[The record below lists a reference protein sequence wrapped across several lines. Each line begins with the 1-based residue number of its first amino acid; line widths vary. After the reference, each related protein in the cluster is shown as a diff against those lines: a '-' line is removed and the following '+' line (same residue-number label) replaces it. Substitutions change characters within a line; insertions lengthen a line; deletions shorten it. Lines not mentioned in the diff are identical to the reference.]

1 MTYVDGFVIP
11 MKKDKV
17 STYKRM
23 AIFGK
28 KSWMKHGALDY
39 FECVG
44 DDLRVKK
51 GMGQGFGK
59 MAKLKNNETVIF
71 SFIVFKSREHRDEVN
86 KKVMSEMKKHMTKKD
101 MEKMGEMMD
110 MKRFSYGGF
119 KTIVQ
124 A

>member
-11 MKKDKV
+11 IKKDKI
-17 STYKRM
+17 SAYKRM
-23 AIFGK
+23 ATFGK
-28 KSWMKHGALDY
+28 KSWMKHGAVDY
-39 FECVG
+39 YECVS

-51 GMGQGFGK
+51 GMGLGFK
-59 MAKLKNNETVIF
+59 KLAKLKNNEVAVF
-71 SFIVFKSREHRDEVN
+71 SFIVFKSRAHRDEVN
-86 KKVMSEMKKHMTKKD
+86 KKVMKEMEKHMTEKD
-101 MEKMGEMMD
+101 MEKMNEIMD

>member
-11 MKKDKV
+11 IKKDRV
-17 STYKRM
+17 SAYKRM

-28 KSWMKHGALDY
+28 KAWMKHGAVDY
-39 FECVG
+39 FECVS

-51 GMGQGFGK
+51 GMGQGFKK
-59 MAKLKNNETVIF
+59 MAKLKNNEAVIF
-71 SFIVFKSREHRDEVN
+71 SFIVFKSRAHRDEVN

-101 MEKMGEMMD
+101 MAKMGEMMD

>member
-11 MKKDKV
+11 LKKDKV
-17 STYKRM
+17 NAYRRM
-23 AIFGK
+23 ATYGK
-28 KSWMKHGALDY
+28 KAWMKHGAVDY
-39 FECVG
+39 YECVS

-51 GMGQGFGK
+51 GMGQGFKK
-59 MAKLKNNETVIF
+59 MVKLKNNEACIF
-71 SFIVFKSREHRDEVN
+71 SFIVFKSRAHRDEVN
-86 KKVMSEMKKHMTKKD
+86 KKVMAEMKKHMTQKD